1 LLFERYMKMPDAGA
15 LATILLV
22 AGLFLLALELMVPS
36 FGLLGIS
43 ATVCLV
49 ISLWSAG
56 QAWWGSQPGF
66 FWTYLAVWL
75 GGIPA
80 ILLGTLYLIQHTA
93 LGNHVILKTIERN
106 SDGSNLDVQN
116 HLHELVGQTGKT
128 VSPLTPGGMV
138 LVNGERHH
146 AECVGPILDS
156 GTVIQVVKTRATRLV
171 VRRQTTEEA
180 TELPSVD
187 NTPQIHVEPHPT
199 DNPFGSDQLDF
210 DIPDN
215 YTARQQTP
223 ES

>member
-1 LLFERYMKMPDAGA
+1 MPDAGV

-66 FWTYLAVWL
+66 FWTFLAVL
-75 GGIPA
+75 VGAIPTVF
-80 ILLGTLYLIQHTA
+80 LGTLYLIQHTS
-93 LGNHVILKTIERN
+93 LGNYVILRPPARQDDGPNQDVRN
-106 SDGSNLDVQN
+106 RLQ
-116 HLHELVGQTGKT
+116 ELVGQTGQT
-128 VSPLTPGGMV
+128 VSPLAPGGMV
-138 LVNGERHH
+138 QVDGERHH
-146 AECVGPILDS
+146 AESVGPMLDA
-156 GTVIQVVKTRATRLV
+156 GTAIRVVSIRATRLV
-171 VRRQTTEEA
+171 VREHVAATEEVA
-180 TELPSVD
+180 DD
-187 NTPQIHVEPHPT
+187 NNPLDPVEST
-199 DNPFGSDQLDF
+199 AADARIDSDQLDF

-215 YTARQQTP
+215 YTAGQQTQQAP

>member
-1 LLFERYMKMPDAGA
+1 MPDAGV

-22 AGLFLLALELMVPS
+22 AGLFLMALELMVPS

-66 FWTYLAVWL
+66 FWTYLAVWV

-80 ILLGTLYLIQHTA
+80 VLLGTLYLIQ
-93 LGNHVILKTIERN
+93 N
-106 SDGSNLDVQN
+106 
-116 HLHELVGQTGKT
+116 T
-128 VSPLTPGGMV
+128 VLGMV

-146 AECVGPILDS
+146 AECIGPMMEA
-156 GTVIQVVKTRATRLV
+156 GTIIKVVESRATRLV
-171 VRRQTTEEA
+171 VRKYVPPNEAVKMDTDSPSDEQPTT
-180 TELPSVD
+180 
-187 NTPQIHVEPHPT
+187 VET
-199 DNPFGSDQLDF
+199 TIDSDQLDF

-215 YTARQQTP
+215 
-223 ES
+223 

>member
-1 LLFERYMKMPDAGA
+1 MPDAGV

-22 AGLFLLALELMVPS
+22 AGLFLMALELMVPS

-66 FWTYLAVWL
+66 FWTYLAVWV

-80 ILLGTLYLIQHTA
+80 VLLGTLYLIQNTV
-93 LGNHVILKTIERN
+93 LGRFVILKPAEQHE
-106 SDGSNLDVQN
+106 DGPNREVQDQ
-116 HLHELVGQTGKT
+116 LQELIGQTGKA
-128 VSPLTPGGMV
+128 VSPLNPGGMV

-146 AECVGPILDS
+146 AECIGPMMEA
-156 GTVIQVVKTRATRLV
+156 GTIIKVVESRATRLV
-171 VRRQTTEEA
+171 VRKYVPPNEAVKMDTDSPSDEQPTT
-180 TELPSVD
+180 
-187 NTPQIHVEPHPT
+187 VET
-199 DNPFGSDQLDF
+199 TIDSDQLDF

-215 YTARQQTP
+215 
-223 ES
+223 